1 MIYDPAKFST
11 NKELRDFL
19 LENKKS
25 IIAQKRAQIKHS
37 DGISAM
43 YYNTKDG
50 TIKANEAFE
59 PDSDEIQIKAVINTT
74 NFMDSH
80 DDVHLDGIW
89 DKTLSQ
95 NKNLMH
101 LQEHKM
107 QFDKIIADGG
117 DLQAYVKNIP
127 WDELGFQYSGNTQA
141 LIFDST
147 IKKDRNSFMFN
158 QYAKAFVKNHSV
170 GMQYVQIELAI
181 NDERDEEEYK
191 VWKTYFDRI
200 ANKELAEY
208 KGYFF
213 AVREAK
219 LIEGSAVPI
228 GSNTATPTINNG
240 KSQPAKATGM
250 IKNAGPSEDTL
261 QYEHLEKILKTLQDG

>member
-11 NKELRDFL
+11 NKELRGFL

-50 TIKANEAFE
+50 TVKANEAFD
-59 PDSDEIQIKAVINTT
+59 PDSNEIKVKAVINTT

-107 QFDKIIADGG
+107 QFDKIIADGS
-117 DLQAYVKNIP
+117 DLQAYVKNIS

-147 IKKDRNSFMFN
+147 LKRDRNNFMFN
-158 QYAKAFVKNHSV
+158 QYAKGFVKNHSV

-191 VWKTYFDRI
+191 IWKTYFDRI

-228 GSNTATPTINNG
+228 GSNTATPTIDNG
-240 KSQPAKATGM
+240 KSQPAEATGI

-261 QYEHLEKILKTLQDG
+261 QYEHLEEILKTFKNG